1 MKKWKDVPCY
11 KGIQAS
17 LYGEIRNKK
26 TGKILRSLSNER
38 GYQVISFQ
46 ENGIV
51 KRCFVHR
58 IVATTFIP
66 NPNNRDVVHHKDN
79 NPKNNKATNLS
90 WVTTKENIH
99 YQSRSQFNFVIY
111 KQGKLYKSFDT
122 QNEMIK
128 ELGWKQSKLK
138 KFIDLVG
145 ENKESSYSRLKHF
158 DKSYKPGIP
167 KNNKVIFD
175 WINQL
180 SDSEKEQLKYD
191 MKNMTHRGFKS
202 KYKRDKRAK
211 GLAESI
217 M

>member
-1 MKKWKDVPCY
+1 MYKWKDVPNHN
-11 KGIQAS
+11 GIQAS
-17 LYGEIRNKK
+17 VYGEVRNKN
-26 TGKILRSLSNER
+26 TGAILKRSSNYQ
-38 GYQVISFQ
+38 GYQNVYFEYKGTQ
-46 ENGIV
+46 
-51 KRCFVHR
+51 KRFFVHR
-58 IVATTFIP
+58 IVAMTFIP
-66 NPNNRDVVHHKDN
+66 NPNNLDVVHHKDN
-79 NPKNNKATNLS
+79 NPKNNKASNLS

-99 YQSRSQFNFVIY
+99 HQSRSQFNFVIY
-111 KQGKLYKSFDT
+111 KHGKFYKSFDT
-122 QNEMIK
+122 QKEMIK
-128 ELGWKQSKLK
+128 ELGWKQAKFK

-158 DKSYKPGIP
+158 DKSYKSDIP

-175 WINQL
+175 WVNQL

-191 MKNMTHRGFKS
+191 MENMTHRGFKN